1 MNRATKNI
9 SLDFETPMKKN
20 FNRKTIGLGILS
32 FIVVLLF
39 MPLGHTLMI
48 LNEELLH
55 AHGLKLIGAAIIGV
69 IGLALLIM
77 AIKFNYNNTVKTLL
91 GLIAGILVWTGWIE
105 FSFVWIANKLNVMPY
120 MQDGQVATKPE
131 YLIMPSSIGILAAML
146 LIFLFSDTKC
156 QFFVWFQK
164 LFGVRKEVI
173 ATSKQKK
180 PIAVTTFIETI
191 MIIWTFYI
199 VLLLAYDANIAGDKH
214 PLTYLVGFGS
224 LAWSGYL
231 IINLLK
237 ISRFD
242 YSVRYAIPTVI
253 IFWNFIEVLGRWNL
267 FKEIWIHPFEYII
280 ELSIITI
287 ILLTLITF
295 MIVQTLKGRLKV
307 TA

>member
-1 MNRATKNI
+1 MSKSVVEI
-9 SLDFETPMKKN
+9 SSSEKSAFISK
-20 FNRKTIGLGILS
+20 KTIGLGILS
-32 FIVVLLF
+32 FTVVLLF

-55 AHGLKLIGAAIIGV
+55 GHGLKLIGAAIIGA
-69 IGLALLIM
+69 IGLGLLIL
-77 AIKFNYNNTVKTLL
+77 AIKSNYNNTVKTLL
-91 GLIAGILVWTGWIE
+91 GLVAGILVWTGWIE

-120 MQDGQVATKPE
+120 MENGEVATKPE

-146 LIFLFSDTKC
+146 LIFLFSETKC

-164 LFGVRKEVI
+164 LFGFKKEII

-180 PIAVTTFIETI
+180 PIEIVTFIETI

-199 VLLLAYDANIAGDKH
+199 VLLLVYDNKIAGDKH

-237 ISRFD
+237 ISKFD

-267 FKEIWIHPFEYII
+267 FKEIWIHPFEYVI

-287 ILLTLITF
+287 ILVALMAF
-295 MIVQTLKGRLKV
+295 MVVQTLKGRLKV
-307 TA
+307 TS

>member
-1 MNRATKNI
+1 MSKSVVEFSSSEKSAFI
-9 SLDFETPMKKN
+9 SK
-20 FNRKTIGLGILS
+20 KTIGLGILS
-32 FIVVLLF
+32 FTVVLLF

-55 AHGLKLIGAAIIGV
+55 GHGLKLIGAAIIGA
-69 IGLALLIM
+69 IGLGLLIL
-77 AIKFNYNNTVKTLL
+77 AIKSNYNNTVKTLL
-91 GLIAGILVWTGWIE
+91 GLVAGILVWTGWIE

-120 MQDGQVATKPE
+120 MENGEVATKPE

-164 LFGVRKEVI
+164 IFGFKKEI
-173 ATSKQKK
+173 TKTSKQKK
-180 PIAVTTFIETI
+180 PIEIITFIETI

-199 VLLLAYDANIAGDKH
+199 VLLLVYDNNIAGDRH

-237 ISRFD
+237 ISKFD

-267 FKEIWIHPFEYII
+267 FKEIWIHPFEYVI

-287 ILLTLITF
+287 ILVALMAF
-295 MIVQTLKGRLKV
+295 MVVQTLKGRLKV
-307 TA
+307 TS

>member
-1 MNRATKNI
+1 MSRTVSHRPLEIDSPIKSHIN
-9 SLDFETPMKKN
+9 KK
-20 FNRKTIGLGILS
+20 TLGLGILS
-32 FIVVLLF
+32 FTIVLLF

-48 LNEELLH
+48 LNEELLP
-55 AHGLKLIGAAIIGV
+55 AHRVKLIGAIVIGA

-77 AIKFNYNNTVKTLL
+77 AIKANYNNTVKTLL

-105 FSFVWIANKLNVMPY
+105 FSFVWIANRLQVMPY
-120 MQDGQVATKPE
+120 MENGEVATKPE
-131 YLIMPSSIGILAAML
+131 YLIMPSSIGILGAML

-156 QFFVWFQK
+156 QLFVWFQK
-164 LFGVRKEVI
+164 LFGLRKTI
-173 ATSKQKK
+173 TTTTKQKK
-180 PIAVTTFIETI
+180 PLALTTFIETI

-199 VLLLAYDANIAGDKH
+199 VLLLAYDANIAGDRH
-214 PLTYLVGFGS
+214 ILTYIVAFGS

-267 FKEIWIHPFEYII
+267 FKEIWIHPFEYIV

-287 ILLTLITF
+287 ILVALITF